1 MNVLMHVYAYLS
13 SLAQAAGLLDRRYRH
28 QPDQP
33 DTLRHKQQPLQQVSK
48 KAVHLAARRCAARRP

>member
-1 MNVLMHVYAYLS
+1 MDVFMHVHACISL
-13 SLAQAAGLLDRRYRH
+13 LAQAVGLLDRRYRH